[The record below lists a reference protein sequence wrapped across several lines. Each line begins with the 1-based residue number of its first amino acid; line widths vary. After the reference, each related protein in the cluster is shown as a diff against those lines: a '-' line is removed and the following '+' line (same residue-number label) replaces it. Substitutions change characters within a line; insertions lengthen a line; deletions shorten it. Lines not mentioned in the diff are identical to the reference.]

1 MPSRSLPK
9 QCKPQGQMAVMTV
22 SDWWGLLAVPAEQDG
37 GVAVQSRCA
46 LRSLVPSRSNQTR
59 LETQTKE
66 CSMCVSL

>member
-9 QCKPQGQMAVMTV
+9 QCKPQGQMAVMTA

-46 LRSLVPSRSNQTR
+46 LRSLVPSRIRPVLKHRPRSAA
-59 LETQTKE
+59 
-66 CSMCVSL
+66 CA